1 MLNIMEVHET
11 NKMIE
16 QEKLD
21 VRTITMG
28 ISLLDCAADSVDE
41 VCENI
46 YNKITTYAKDLVSTG
61 QAIERDFGIPIVN
74 KRITVTP
81 ISLVGASS
89 CKSSEDFVKIAH
101 ALDRAAKKVGV
112 DLIGGYSAL
121 VSKSMTP
128 AEEMLIRSLPQA
140 LSETDIVCSSVN
152 VGSTKTGID
161 MNSVELLGHIIKD
174 IAHATA
180 DNDSYGCV
188 KFVAFC
194 NAPDDNPFMAGG
206 FHGVTEGDAVIN
218 VGVSGPGVVSRA
230 LDEAKGKDFEFLCE
244 TIKRTA
250 FKITRVGQLMLKDMR
265 RDLFTHIQT
274 LPFSYFDSRP
284 HGKILIR
291 VVNYVNTLS
300 DTLSSGLVNVIS
312 DVFTFFI
319 TLVVMFV
326 VDWRLALYSLALF
339 PLLIAWVLGL
349 QHFQRRAYQVLSNKQ
364 SNLNAFIHESIA
376 GVKTTQTF
384 AREDT
389 QFRTFQEQQ
398 GAVRS
403 AWMRTVHIQTLMWPG
418 IQTISVMTI
427 AFIYYVGVTGFGG
440 VDVTT
445 GVLIAFV
452 GYANNFW
459 NPVISIGNF
468 YNQLITCSAYLER
481 IFETLDVQPEIRNAP
496 DAVDLPQIEGRV
508 DFNDVVFR
516 YEPDGRNILNLVDLH
531 VKPGETVALVG
542 PTGAGKTTII
552 NLLSRFYDVAEG
564 SVTIDGHDVRSV
576 TLESLR
582 RQMGVMLQ
590 DTFIFSGNVREN
602 IRYGKLDATDEEIVA
617 AAKAVHAHEF
627 IMELPDGYDTVVEER
642 GSTLSAG
649 QRQLIA
655 FARVLLADPRI
666 LILDEATSNID
677 TRTEEAL
684 QAGLNHL
691 LKGRTSFIIAH
702 RLSTIENA
710 DEICFIDHG
719 QIVEQGNHAEL
730 LARHGAYYRLYESQ
744 YAMIKV

>member
-1 MLNIMEVHET
+1 MAQRNTFRDDEDLE
-11 NKMIE
+11 
-16 QEKLD
+16 EKINL
-21 VRTITMG
+21 
-28 ISLLDCAADSVDE
+28 
-41 VCENI
+41 
-46 YNKITTYAKDLVSTG
+46 
-61 QAIERDFGIPIVN
+61 RD
-74 KRITVTP
+74 
-81 ISLVGASS
+81 
-89 CKSSEDFVKIAH
+89 IA
-101 ALDRAAKKVGV
+101 RVGV
-112 DLIGGYSAL
+112 YLKPYKARVVRILIVVAAMGC
-121 VSKSMTP
+121 
-128 AEEMLIRSLPQA
+128 I
-140 LSETDIVCSSVN
+140 N
-152 VGSTKTGID
+152 VVEPYLTKIMID
-161 MNSVELLGHIIKD
+161 NAIPTKNLALLGGLVVLLAALI
-174 IAHATA
+174 
-180 DNDSYGCV
+180 
-188 KFVAFC
+188 
-194 NAPDDNPFMAGG
+194 
-206 FHGVTEGDAVIN
+206 VIYEL
-218 VGVSGPGVVSRA
+218 GLRY
-230 LDEAKGKDFEFLCE
+230 
-244 TIKRTA
+244 RTVE
-250 FKITRVGQLMLKDMR
+250 ITRVGQLMLKDMR

-312 DVFTFFI
+312 DVLTFLI

-339 PLLIAWVLGL
+339 PLLIAWVLVL

-384 AREDT
+384 AREAA

-403 AWMRTVHIQTLMWPG
+403 AWMRTVHIQALMWPG

-427 AFIYYVGVTGFGG
+427 AFIYYVGVTGFGA
-440 VDVTT
+440 VNVTT

-481 IFETLDVQPEIRNAP
+481 IFETLDVKPEITDAP
-496 DAVDLPQIEGRV
+496 DAVALPQVEGRV

-531 VKPGETVALVG
+531 VDPGETIALVG
-542 PTGAGKTTII
+542 PTGAGKTTIVS
-552 NLLSRFYDVAEG
+552 LLSRFYDVSEG
-564 SVTIDGHDVRSV
+564 SVAIDGHDVRSV
-576 TLESLR
+576 TLDSLR
-582 RQMGVMLQ
+582 RQIGVMLQ

-602 IRYGKLDATDEEIVA
+602 IRYGKLDATDEEIEA

-627 IMELPDGYDTVVEER
+627 IMDLPDGYDTVVEER

-710 DEICFIDHG
+710 DEICYIDHG
-719 QIVEQGNHAEL
+719 QIVEWGSHAEL
-730 LARHGAYYRLYESQ
+730 LARRGAYYRLYESQ

>member
-1 MLNIMEVHET
+1 MAQRNTFRDDEDLEEKINMRDLARVGVYLKPYMARVVWILIVVAAMGCINVVEPYLTKIM
-11 NKMIE
+11 I
-16 QEKLD
+16 
-21 VRTITMG
+21 
-28 ISLLDCAADSVDE
+28 DSV
-41 VCENI
+41 I
-46 YNKITTYAKDLVSTG
+46 PAKNL
-61 QAIERDFGIPIVN
+61 A
-74 KRITVTP
+74 
-81 ISLVGASS
+81 
-89 CKSSEDFVKIAH
+89 
-101 ALDRAAKKVGV
+101 
-112 DLIGGYSAL
+112 
-121 VSKSMTP
+121 
-128 AEEMLIRSLPQA
+128 
-140 LSETDIVCSSVN
+140 
-152 VGSTKTGID
+152 
-161 MNSVELLGHIIKD
+161 LLGEL
-174 IAHATA
+174 
-180 DNDSYGCV
+180 
-188 KFVAFC
+188 VALL
-194 NAPDDNPFMAGG
+194 
-206 FHGVTEGDAVIN
+206 AVLI
-218 VGVSGPGVVSRA
+218 VIY
-230 LDEAKGKDFEFLCE
+230 EFGLRY
-244 TIKRTA
+244 RTVE
-250 FKITRVGQLMLKDMR
+250 ITRVGQLMLKDMR

-496 DAVDLPQIEGRV
+496 DAVDLPQIEG
-508 DFNDVVFR
+508 
-516 YEPDGRNILNLVDLH
+516 
-531 VKPGETVALVG
+531 
-542 PTGAGKTTII
+542 
-552 NLLSRFYDVAEG
+552 YDVAEG

-617 AAKAVHAHEF
+617 AAKAVHAHDF
-627 IMELPDGYDTVVEER
+627 IMDLPDGYDTVVEER

-719 QIVEQGNHAEL
+719 QIVEQGSHADL
-730 LARHGAYYRLYESQ
+730 LARKGAYYRLYESQ

>member
-1 MLNIMEVHET
+1 MAQRNTFRDDEDLEEKINMRDLARVGVYLKPYMARVVWILIVVAAMGCINVVEPYLTKIM
-11 NKMIE
+11 I
-16 QEKLD
+16 
-21 VRTITMG
+21 
-28 ISLLDCAADSVDE
+28 DSV
-41 VCENI
+41 I
-46 YNKITTYAKDLVSTG
+46 PAKNL
-61 QAIERDFGIPIVN
+61 A
-74 KRITVTP
+74 
-81 ISLVGASS
+81 
-89 CKSSEDFVKIAH
+89 
-101 ALDRAAKKVGV
+101 
-112 DLIGGYSAL
+112 
-121 VSKSMTP
+121 
-128 AEEMLIRSLPQA
+128 
-140 LSETDIVCSSVN
+140 
-152 VGSTKTGID
+152 
-161 MNSVELLGHIIKD
+161 LLGEL
-174 IAHATA
+174 
-180 DNDSYGCV
+180 
-188 KFVAFC
+188 VALL
-194 NAPDDNPFMAGG
+194 
-206 FHGVTEGDAVIN
+206 AVLI
-218 VGVSGPGVVSRA
+218 VIY
-230 LDEAKGKDFEFLCE
+230 EFGLRY
-244 TIKRTA
+244 RTVE
-250 FKITRVGQLMLKDMR
+250 ITRVGQLMLKDMR

-531 VKPGETVALVG
+531 VEPGKTIALVG

-602 IRYGKLDATDEEIVA
+602 IRYGKLDATDAEVTA
-617 AAKAVHAHEF
+617 AAQLAGAHAF
-627 IMELPDGYDTVVEER
+627 IEHLPDGYN
-642 GSTLSAG
+642 TLLTGDGANLSQG
-649 QRQLIA
+649 QRQLLAIA
-655 FARVLLADPRI
+655 RAAVADPPV
-666 LILDEATSNID
+666 LILDEATSSID
-677 TRTEEAL
+677 TRTERIVQEGMDRLMA
-684 QAGLNHL
+684 
-691 LKGRTSFIIAH
+691 GRTVFVIAH
-702 RLSTIENA
+702 RLSTVRNSDCIM
-710 DEICFIDHG
+710 
-719 QIVEQGNHAEL
+719 VLEQGRIIERGTHSEL
-730 LARHGAYYRLYESQ
+730 LAQKGRYYQLYTGKFELS
-744 YAMIKV
+744 

>member
-1 MLNIMEVHET
+1 MAQRNTFRDDEDLEEKINMRDLARVGVYLKPYMARVVWILIVVAAMGCINVVEPYLTKIM
-11 NKMIE
+11 I
-16 QEKLD
+16 
-21 VRTITMG
+21 
-28 ISLLDCAADSVDE
+28 DSV
-41 VCENI
+41 I
-46 YNKITTYAKDLVSTG
+46 PAKNL
-61 QAIERDFGIPIVN
+61 A
-74 KRITVTP
+74 
-81 ISLVGASS
+81 
-89 CKSSEDFVKIAH
+89 
-101 ALDRAAKKVGV
+101 
-112 DLIGGYSAL
+112 
-121 VSKSMTP
+121 
-128 AEEMLIRSLPQA
+128 
-140 LSETDIVCSSVN
+140 
-152 VGSTKTGID
+152 
-161 MNSVELLGHIIKD
+161 LLGEL
-174 IAHATA
+174 
-180 DNDSYGCV
+180 
-188 KFVAFC
+188 VALL
-194 NAPDDNPFMAGG
+194 
-206 FHGVTEGDAVIN
+206 AVLI
-218 VGVSGPGVVSRA
+218 VIY
-230 LDEAKGKDFEFLCE
+230 EFGLRY
-244 TIKRTA
+244 RTVE
-250 FKITRVGQLMLKDMR
+250 ITRVGQLMLKDMR

-364 SNLNAFIHESIA
+364 SNLTAFIHESIA

-531 VKPGETVALVG
+531 VEPGKTIALVG

-666 LILDEATSNID
+666 LILDEATSSVD
-677 TRTEEAL
+677 TRTEELIQKAMDAL
-684 QAGLNHL
+684 TV
-691 LKGRTSFIIAH
+691 GRTSFVIAH
-702 RLSTIENA
+702 RLSTIRDA
-710 DEICFIDHG
+710 DMILVMNHG
-719 QIVEQGNHAEL
+719 DVIERGTHDEL
-730 LARHGAYYRLYESQ
+730 LAAGGFYADLYNSQ
-744 YAMIKV
+744 FALAD